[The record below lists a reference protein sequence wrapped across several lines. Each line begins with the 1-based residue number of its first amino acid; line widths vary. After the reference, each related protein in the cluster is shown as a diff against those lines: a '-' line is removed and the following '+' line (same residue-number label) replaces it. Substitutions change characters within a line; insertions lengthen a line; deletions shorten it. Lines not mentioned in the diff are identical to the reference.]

1 MRQIDSGRWLP
12 IPVARDFRFYR
23 GMPPADLDT
32 LSVAELKALVIGL
45 LGEVSELQRVVAEQR
60 DEIARLK
67 GLKGRPKIPPSTP
80 SGMAQASERKSPLR
94 GKRRRGK
101 TVTRVPAEDRIITAE
116 VPAGS
121 RFKGYESFL
130 IQDLVVRPVAIRFR
144 RERWVT
150 PDGRTVVAPLPP
162 GVDGHFGP
170 ELRRFVLAQ
179 YHQGQVTVPRLV
191 ALLDAIGIEVS
202 KRQIVRLLIGRQGRF
217 LDEARDVLRAGLE
230 TAAWVTVDDTGARH
244 KASNGYC
251 TQIGNDHFTWF
262 GTTGSKSRLN
272 FLELLRAGHADYVIN
287 TEALSYMRGR
297 SLAGWVIRL
306 LAEHDDKRFADR
318 ATWLAHL
325 RRLDIAGLD
334 GTPDPVRIA
343 TEGALWGSIKAH
355 GFLKDTVILS
365 DDAGQFDVGRHA
377 LCWVHSERLVHKL
390 DTFTDEHRSAQQ
402 RLRCL
407 IWWFYRDLKA
417 YRCDPSSPHKAALLA
432 RFDWI
437 FQRRTGFDILDR
449 LLARL
454 HANKPELLMVLER
467 PEIPLHTNGSE
478 NDIRCHVTR
487 RKLSGGTRSDPGRD
501 CRDAFL
507 GLAKTCAKLGISFWD
522 YLGARLS
529 AAKAD
534 VPFLP
539 DLVRLRSAQA

>member
-1 MRQIDSGRWLP
+1 MSPR
-12 IPVARDFRFYR
+12 
-23 GMPPADLDT
+23 ADLDG
-32 LSVAELKALVIGL
+32 LSAAALKALVLQL
-45 LGEVSELQRVVAEQR
+45 LGEVSALRQVVAEQR
-60 DEIARLK
+60 AEIARLK
-67 GLKGRPKIPPSTP
+67 GLKGPPSIKPSIKP
-80 SGMAQASERKSPLR
+80 SGMEQASEPKPPAGR
-94 GKRRRGK
+94 GKRRRRGSK
-101 TVTRVPAEDRIITAE
+101 RIARVVVEDRVLTAE

-121 RFKGYESFL
+121 RFKGYENFL
-130 IQDLVVRPVAIRFR
+130 IQDVVLRPVAIRFR

-150 PDGRTVVAPLPP
+150 PDGRTVVARLPA
-162 GVDGHFGP
+162 GIDGHFGP

-191 ALLDAIGIEVS
+191 TLLAAIGIEVS
-202 KRQIVRLLIGRQGRF
+202 KRQVVRLLIGRQDRF
-217 LDEARDVLRAGLE
+217 VNEAREVLRAGLE

-251 TQIGNDHFTWF
+251 TQIGNNHFTWF

-287 TEALSYMRGR
+287 TEALAYMCGR

-306 LAEHDDKRFADR
+306 LDEHDDKRFADR
-318 ATWLAHL
+318 AAWLAHL
-325 RRLDIAGLD
+325 RRLGIAGLD
-334 GTPDPVRIA
+334 VTPDPVKIA
-343 TEGALWGSIKAH
+343 TEGALWGSLKAH

-365 DDAGQFDVGRHA
+365 DGAGQFDVGLHA
-377 LCWVHSERLVHKL
+377 LCWVHAERLVHKL
-390 DTFTDEHRSAQQ
+390 DAFTDLHYSAQQ
-402 RLRCL
+402 RARSL

-454 HANKPELLMVLER
+454 HANKPKLLMVLER

-487 RKLSGGTRSDPGRD
+487 RKISGGTRSDPGRD

-529 AAKAD
+529 ADTD

>member
-1 MRQIDSGRWLP
+1 MTGSPPDVDRIDTDELRRLLIEALGK
-12 IPVARDFRFYR
+12 VA
-23 GMPPADLDT
+23 GLT
-32 LSVAELKALVIGL
+32 AENAALR
-45 LGEVSELQRVVAEQR
+45 E
-60 DEIARLK
+60 EIARLK
-67 GLKGRPKIPPSTP
+67 GLKGRPSIKP
-80 SGMAQASERKSPLR
+80 SGMEQASEPKPPT
-94 GKRRRGK
+94 GGGRRRGRGGK
-101 TVTRVPAEDRIITAE
+101 QMRRVAIEDRVLTAE

-130 IQDLVVRPVAIRFR
+130 IQDLVLRPVAIRYR
-144 RERWVT
+144 RERWMT

-162 GVDGHFGP
+162 GIDGHFGP

-191 ALLDAIGIEVS
+191 ALLKAIGIEVS

-217 LDEARDVLRAGLE
+217 LDEAREVLRAGLE

-244 KASNGYC
+244 KAANGYC
-251 TQIGNDHFTWF
+251 TQIGNEHFTWF

-287 TEALSYMRGR
+287 TEALSYMRDR

-318 ATWLAHL
+318 AAWLAHL
-325 RRLDIAGLD
+325 RRLGISTLD
-334 GTPDPVRIA
+334 VTPDPVKIA

-355 GFLKDTVILS
+355 GFLKDTVIVS
-365 DDAGQFDVGRHA
+365 DDAGQFDVARHA
-377 LCWVHSERLVHKL
+377 LCWVHTERLVHKL
-390 DTFTDEHRSAQQ
+390 DTFTDLHYTAQQ
-402 RLRCL
+402 RSRCL

-417 YRCDPSSPHKAALLA
+417 YRCDPTSGHKAALQA

-449 LLARL
+449 LMARL

-487 RKLSGGTRSDPGRD
+487 RKISGGTRSDPGRD